1 MKQSTL
7 WFSNH
12 NFVHYVWALFVRWQ
26 KYQEPKLVRMTR
38 RVDKIPYDSVVVVE
52 DQSEI
57 QIQQLQHFHS
67 CNMDGE
73 VPGPCQV
80 KTVVEGIGDIL
91 VGSNDFWEA

>member
-1 MKQSTL
+1 M
-7 WFSNH
+7 
-12 NFVHYVWALFVRWQ
+12 
-26 KYQEPKLVRMTR
+26 
-38 RVDKIPYDSVVVVE
+38 
-52 DQSEI
+52 SEI